1 MLKKLVKYDLKWI
14 NKLMVVYFV
23 IAVIFSLLTRL
34 TSLWTTSF
42 AGNLLYQILRGFTI
56 SAYASCLITCAMRIW
71 VRFRNN
77 TYKDESYLT
86 HTLPVENKTMYN
98 SKIVSSLLSILLT
111 LIVIIICF
119 GIAFLNKDIINF
131 LKETF
136 SNKDFVFIT
145 ISLLITFILEMV
157 YMINCG
163 LIGILLGHRS
173 NNKRTAKSIIFG
185 LLLYFLMQAIILV
198 IIYAIGLFSTDI
210 KVMFDTVF
218 NIDMVPS
225 MKKLLIIVDSI
236 YFIFIIGMYFI
247 GKMIYNK
254 GVDVD

>member
-14 NKLMVVYFV
+14 NKLMVVYFI
-23 IAVIFSLLTRL
+23 IALIFSLLTRI
-34 TSLWTTSF
+34 TSLNTVSF
-42 AGNLLYQILRGFTI
+42 AGNLLYQIVSGFTI

-86 HTLPVENKTMYN
+86 HTLPVEESTMYN
-98 SKIVSSLLSILLT
+98 SKIASSIISVLLSLL
-111 LIVIIICF
+111 VIIVCF
-119 GIAFLNKDIINF
+119 AVGFLNKDIINF

-145 ISLLITFILEMV
+145 ISLLITFILEITYMV
-157 YMINCG
+157 NCG
-163 LIGILLGHRS
+163 IIGILLGHRS
-173 NNKRTAKSIIFG
+173 NNNRNAKSIIFG
-185 LLLYFLMQAIILV
+185 LILYFIMQSILLGV
-198 IIYAIGLFSTDI
+198 IYTIGLFSTDI
-210 KVMFDTVF
+210 KVMFETVF
-218 NIDMVPS
+218 NPNLVTS
-225 MKKLLIIVDSI
+225 MKKLLIICNII
-236 YFIFIIGMYFI
+236 YLLFIVGMYFI